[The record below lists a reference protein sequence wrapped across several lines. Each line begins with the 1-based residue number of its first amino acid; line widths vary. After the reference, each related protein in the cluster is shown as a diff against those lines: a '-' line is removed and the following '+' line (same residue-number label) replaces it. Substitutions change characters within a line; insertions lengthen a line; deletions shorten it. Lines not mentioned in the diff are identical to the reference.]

1 MNNHYAVIGNPV
13 LHSLSP
19 LIHQRAFDYYKINA
33 RYFAYEVHD
42 FSLFM
47 EYFHTGK
54 YHETFQAYSYLD
66 KETKL
71 YNQQKKLVPYTT
83 QDFDFPMQGLSITIP
98 YKKDVLQIANN
109 ITYRAELSGAANTL
123 YWHDNQLIAEN
134 TDIQGFLVPI
144 QEEIQKGKKYQSALI
159 YGAGGAACAVLVG
172 LLHCSDIEQIYICA
186 RREEQAQELIAHIKK
201 QQELL
206 EQYTLNTQ
214 AKLTYIPLEHKEF
227 PCDIVINTI
236 IEINTIFQDI
246 FFKSS
251 ILFPTEIPAKAN
263 NGVVIERKLTF
274 PTYSINFAEIGF
286 CGMLRT
292 KPKIV
297 TQPKAGNTDFGNIS
311 LITKATRATNII
323 KIIPGT
329 VSIIGV
335 PNPTLCVIIT
345 NIPDI
350 INNKVFFFILSI
362 FIVILFLS
370 LSFS

>member
-236 IEINTIFQDI
+236 PQWDEKAQSPRKDFSNVQIAYDLTYKQTPFLVNAQQAHTTIIDGKKMFIEQAKAQ
-246 FFKSS
+246 FFLWTKK
-251 ILFPTEIPAKAN
+251 EIP
-263 NGVVIERKLTF
+263 
-274 PTYSINFAEIGF
+274 
-286 CGMLRT
+286 
-292 KPKIV
+292 
-297 TQPKAGNTDFGNIS
+297 
-311 LITKATRATNII
+311 TNCF
-323 KIIPGT
+323 
-329 VSIIGV
+329 S
-335 PNPTLCVIIT
+335 
-345 NIPDI
+345 D
-350 INNKVFFFILSI
+350 
-362 FIVILFLS
+362 LFL
-370 LSFS
+370 